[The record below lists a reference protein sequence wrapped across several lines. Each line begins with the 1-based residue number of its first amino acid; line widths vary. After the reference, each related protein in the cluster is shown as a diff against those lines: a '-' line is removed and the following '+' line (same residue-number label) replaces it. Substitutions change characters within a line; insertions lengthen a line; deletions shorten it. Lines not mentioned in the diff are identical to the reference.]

1 MVDAVVYYRVSNPTM
16 AINNVEDLYVYLL
29 DTLTVWCVVFVYPLN
44 CRGTLWVDAVQ
55 GAAGI
60 HSHFTLYFLSNQNY
74 TKNQFKCMKFLGDV
88 YLYI

>member
-1 MVDAVVYYRVSNPTM
+1 MFLQLLLEDIEIELRFHKKVTTYLKAKNSLHATRIFIFKIRVYH
-16 AINNVEDLYVYLL
+16 L
-29 DTLTVWCVVFVYPLN
+29 F
-44 CRGTLWVDAVQ
+44 Q
-55 GAAGI
+55 GGRGI

>member
-1 MVDAVVYYRVSNPTM
+1 MMLYICLSPGFLNDVVYLPGRN
-16 AINNVEDLYVYLL
+16 
-29 DTLTVWCVVFVYPLN
+29 W
-44 CRGTLWVDAVQ
+44 RVQ

-60 HSHFTLYFLSNQNY
+60 HSHFTLYFLSNLNY

>member
-1 MVDAVVYYRVSNPTM
+1 MLKS
-16 AINNVEDLYVYLL
+16 IIENNVRLCLVGLKLL
-29 DTLTVWCVVFVYPLN
+29 GYKIRVNYNLN
-44 CRGTLWVDAVQ
+44 KLVLNIEFILRFYVQ